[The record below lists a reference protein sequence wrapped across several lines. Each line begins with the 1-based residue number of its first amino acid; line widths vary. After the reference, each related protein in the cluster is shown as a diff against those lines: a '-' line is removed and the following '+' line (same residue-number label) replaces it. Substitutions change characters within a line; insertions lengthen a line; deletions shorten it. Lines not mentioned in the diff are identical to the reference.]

1 MNRRFFIYC
10 SLACRPGLG
19 GCPIA
24 FSLSLPPAAASGFGE
39 RCGLGSVEEC
49 VQESE
54 VLYHMY
60 VAQQSA
66 EASFQSEDEGLLVP
80 LQLVDRINF

>member
-1 MNRRFFIYC
+1 MDT
-10 SLACRPGLG
+10 
-19 GCPIA
+19 
-24 FSLSLPPAAASGFGE
+24 SGIRE
-39 RCGLGSVEEC
+39 CCGLGSVEEC